1 MSQAR
6 LIPSGSSPAF
16 LPEDSPLQRLPRRP
30 QQRRPKEFMDRFE
43 SRALV
48 YDCFWHAD
56 GETVLLVGPPPM
68 NLEPALRQA
77 EYLAQP
83 SGMRLRP
90 TYHASLS
97 TMITA
102 LAGAP
107 AGTTGVRLSLHRQ
120 VFDMAV
126 QPNHSA
132 ELAGRRVLFTM
143 SKDNELG
150 WIAEWARWH
159 QRLHGTDAIVLF
171 DNGSSRYGTGE
182 IEETLLGVDG
192 IDRVAVL
199 RWPYVYGMTDPA
211 LRVNP
216 FYILFLQVSSMSVA
230 LRRFGAA
237 AAGLLNCDIDEL
249 VSTPPGTTIYELCQ
263 RSRRGLVVMRGRFM
277 EAEAD
282 PGLSAEQRTHRHYTT
297 YLADPRHAASR
308 PSKWILD
315 PQRSWVRNL
324 AVHPYM
330 HWIEHRPWF
339 SKTTPTGVF
348 YRHFRGI
355 NTNWKQLRTQARH
368 ASPDELVQDAEFAEL
383 VIGDAF

>member
-1 MSQAR
+1 
-6 LIPSGSSPAF
+6 
-16 LPEDSPLQRLPRRP
+16 
-30 QQRRPKEFMDRFE
+30 MDRFE

-102 LAGAP
+102 LTGAP
-107 AGTTGVRLSLHRQ
+107 AGTTGVRLCLRGQ

-159 QRLHGTDAIVLF
+159 ARLHGADAIVFF
-171 DNGSSRYGTGE
+171 DNGSTRYGTSE
-182 IEETLLGVDG
+182 IEETLLGVAG
-192 IDRVAVL
+192 IEKVAVQS
-199 RWPYVYGMTDPA
+199 WPGRFGATDHA
-211 LRVNP
+211 LRINP
-216 FYILFLQVSSMSVA
+216 YWSHFLQISSMSAV
-230 LRRFGAA
+230 LRRFGAE
-237 AAGLLNCDIDEL
+237 AAGLLNCDVDEL
-249 VSTPPGTTIYELCQ
+249 AATHSGRPIYDLLAEA
-263 RSRRGLVVMRGRFM
+263 RHGLVVFTGQWI
-277 EAEAD
+277 EAVATTGDHRSHLDFTQRRRDPAD
-282 PGLSAEQRTHRHYTT
+282 ARSG
-297 YLADPRHAASR
+297 PR
-308 PSKWILD
+308 KWVLD
-315 PQRSWVRNL
+315 PKRNWVRRL
-324 AVHPYM
+324 GVHPYW
-330 HWIEHRPWF
+330 HWVHGRPLF
-339 SKTTPTGVF
+339 GKTMPADAF
-348 YRHFRGI
+348 YRHFKGI
-355 NTNWKQLRTQARH
+355 NTNWKELRTAPVDPGLIEIDN
-368 ASPDELVQDAEFAEL
+368 ALVAEFVRVQAS
-383 VIGDAF
+383 G